1 MPRKTGPSATARARS
16 DGPGERVDGVDR
28 HVRRTVEEWP
38 QIDPEVEGA
47 VVRIHDIHRL
57 LHRSA
62 MASLA
67 QAGLTYEDFKV
78 LISLHNNGRRSHGAL
93 SRDLMVST
101 GAMTNRLD
109 KLEAAGL
116 VRRERDPGDR
126 RGVLLELTPE
136 GRERLDAYIDLG
148 AAREIELL
156 KELSLDEKRQLNGLL
171 RRLLLSLQAELGPV
185 AKAAAGGDEGEP

>member
-1 MPRKTGPSATARARS
+1 MARKSRPASRASVSA
-16 DGPGERVDGVDR
+16 DGSKALVDGVDR
-28 HVRRTVEEWP
+28 HVQRTVEEWP
-38 QIDPEVEGA
+38 QIDPEVEGI

-57 LHRSA
+57 LHRA
-62 MASLA
+62 GVASLA
-67 QAGLTYEDFKV
+67 AVGLTHEDFKV
-78 LISLHNNGRRSHGAL
+78 LMSLHNNGQRSHGVL

-126 RGVLLELTPE
+126 RGVLLELTAE
-136 GRERLDAYIDLG
+136 GRDRLGAYVDIG

-156 KELSLDEKRQLNGLL
+156 QQLDGDEKNELNGLL
-171 RRLLLSLQAELGPV
+171 RRLLLALQDKLGPV
-185 AKAAAGGDEGEP
+185 EKATDEPPG

>member
-1 MPRKTGPSATARARS
+1 MARKTRPATKVQASRGDA
-16 DGPGERVDGVDR
+16 GELVDGVDR

-38 QIDPEVEGA
+38 QIDPEVEGI
-47 VVRIHDIHRL
+47 VTRIHDIHRL
-57 LHRSA
+57 LHRSWV
-62 MASLA
+62 ASLA
-67 QAGLTYEDFKV
+67 QAGLTYEEYKV
-78 LISLHNNGRRSHGAL
+78 LISLHNNGQRSHGAL

-136 GRERLDAYIDLG
+136 GRKRLDTYIDIG

-156 KELSLDEKRQLNGLL
+156 QALSLDEKRRLNDSL
-171 RRLLLSLQAELGPV
+171 RHLLLSLQAELGPV
-185 AKAAAGGDEGEP
+185 SKPTAGPEDTGS

>member
-1 MPRKTGPSATARARS
+1 MARTSGPAGSASAST
-16 DGPGERVDGVDR
+16 DGSEALRDGVDR
-28 HVRRTVEEWP
+28 HVERTVAEWP
-38 QIDPEVEGA
+38 QIDGAVEGI

-57 LHRSA
+57 LWRA
-62 MASLA
+62 GLASLA
-67 QAGLTYEDFKV
+67 AVGLTYEDCKV
-78 LISLHNNGRRSHGAL
+78 LLSLHNNGQRSHGAL

-116 VRRERDPGDR
+116 VRRERDPADR

-136 GRERLDAYIDLG
+136 GRDRLDAYIDIG

-156 KELSLDEKRQLNGLL
+156 QQLDDDQKSELNGLL
-171 RRLLLSLQAELGPV
+171 RHLLLALQAKLGP
-185 AKAAAGGDEGEP
+185 ADKHADEPTD

>member
-1 MPRKTGPSATARARS
+1 MARKTRPATTAGA
-16 DGPGERVDGVDR
+16 PAERPDDPLDGVDR
-28 HVRRTVEEWP
+28 HVRSSVEEWP
-38 QIDPEVEGA
+38 QIDPEVEGI

-57 LHRSA
+57 LHRSGV
-62 MASLA
+62 ASLA
-67 QAGLTYEDFKV
+67 QVGLTYEDFKV
-78 LISLHNNGRRSHGAL
+78 LISLHNNGRSSHGAL

-109 KLEAAGL
+109 KLEGAGL

-136 GRERLDAYIDLG
+136 GRKRLDAYIDIG

-156 KELSLDEKRQLNGLL
+156 HELGLDEKRELNGLL

-185 AKAAAGGDEGEP
+185 AKPAAAAEDSAS

>member
-1 MPRKTGPSATARARS
+1 MARKTRPSTAASGPAG
-16 DGPGERVDGVDR
+16 GPAEPEDGVDR

-38 QIDPEVEGA
+38 QIDPEVEGI
-47 VVRIHDIHRL
+47 VVRIHDIRRL

-62 MASLA
+62 EASLA
-67 QAGLTYEDFKV
+67 EAGLTYEDFKV

-116 VRRERDPGDR
+116 VRRERDPSDR

-136 GRERLDAYIDLG
+136 GRDRLDAYIAIG
-148 AAREIELL
+148 GARETELL
-156 KELSLDEKRQLNGLL
+156 HELAPEEKRQLNGLL
-171 RRLLLSLQAELGPV
+171 RRLLLSLQSELGSV
-185 AKAAAGGDEGEP
+185 GKHSGSSGDSQS